1 MSNVNLFNGCTITV
15 QNTNKSFHTYDTWR
29 LYITNTDCI
38 GNPEQYTNYVT
49 IPGRNGQLDL
59 SDTLTGRPTYI
70 SRKLKIELAGNRPK
84 VSWDLIISYF
94 RNQIDGRICKIVFD
108 NDKEHYWRG
117 RVHIDDF
124 SSALR
129 LGKFTM
135 NVDAQPYKFNIL
147 TSTDPWLWD
156 TFNFETGVINYH
168 DAYTVDGMLSVTIP
182 AGTMAT
188 NPTFVVSNLAGDN
201 IAMDYNNVTYFLTS
215 GSNNFPEVMVN
226 GDDDVTLTFAGSGKV
241 EIVYRGGS
249 L

>member
-1 MSNVNLFNGCTITV
+1 MSNVNLFNGCSITV
-15 QNTNKSFHTYDTWR
+15 EDTNKTFHTYDTWR

-49 IPGRNGQLDL
+49 VPGRNGQLDL

-70 SRKLKIELAGNRPK
+70 RRQLKIELAGNRPK

-94 RNQIDGRICKIVFD
+94 RNQINGRICKIVFD
-108 NDKEHYWRG
+108 NDTNHYWRG
-117 RVHIDDF
+117 RVHVDDF

-135 NVDAQPYKFNIL
+135 NVEAEPYKYNVK
-147 TSTDPWLWD
+147 SSAEPWLWNP
-156 TFNFETGVINYH
+156 FNFNSDMITYH
-168 DAYTVDGMLSVTIP
+168 DAYTVSGTLQVTIP
-182 AGTMAT
+182 HGDMDTC
-188 NPTFVVSNLAGDN
+188 PDFVVSNLVGTE
-201 IAMDYNNVTYFLTS
+201 ITMQYNGVTYTLTS
-215 GSNNFPEVMVN
+215 GSNVFADILVN
-226 GDDDVTLTFAGSGKV
+226 GITDTVLTFTGTAKV